1 VNSDKLVRGGRR
13 PAMLLAVVALVLFS
27 GGLRAEDGDEVWWSI
42 TPYVWAMDTQ
52 LDLSWRDSPIGGTE
66 IDFKDALDQLD
77 AAFQVAVEGGRGRWS
92 AFADLTFVKIS
103 DAVGEDPLRLKSK
116 NKQVFLDAAVSFWPG
131 GVGTP
136 LSVYGGMR
144 YHGFDNVYRLQNQG
158 SDIARRESSTDY
170 VDALLGLRYRFDL
183 SERWSIVTL
192 GDVSFGES
200 EGTWQ
205 AQALAAYT
213 VGKRRMNRIMF
224 GYRYRDA
231 EFDDAELTTEYAFHG
246 PLVGFSFRF

>member
-1 VNSDKLVRGGRR
+1 MADVVILEEVNDATSAWVQYDAGRR
-13 PAMLLAVVALVLFS
+13 GPGDFRDLARFWDRPSVARGLAVMNLRWVSVGRHSHIFLVAALLMLVS
-27 GGLRAEDGDEVWWSI
+27 GGLRAEQGDETWWSI
-42 TPYVWAMDTQ
+42 TPYIWAMDTQ

-158 SDIARRESSTDY
+158 SDI
-170 VDALLGLRYRFDL
+170 
-183 SERWSIVTL
+183 
-192 GDVSFGES
+192 
-200 EGTWQ
+200 
-205 AQALAAYT
+205 
-213 VGKRRMNRIMF
+213 
-224 GYRYRDA
+224 
-231 EFDDAELTTEYAFHG
+231 
-246 PLVGFSFRF
+246 